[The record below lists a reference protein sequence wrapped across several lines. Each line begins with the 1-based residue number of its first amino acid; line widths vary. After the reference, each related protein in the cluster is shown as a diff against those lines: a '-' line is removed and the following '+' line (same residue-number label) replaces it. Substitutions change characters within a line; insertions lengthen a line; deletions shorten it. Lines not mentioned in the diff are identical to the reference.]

1 VGERADRAAERR
13 VDLRIAVFTKNRTNP
28 AYDAAR
34 LGADRAAQRLGA
46 QTVHF
51 VPAKGDD
58 PGEQSALVDEALAL
72 RPDAI
77 VFTPVHATRM
87 NAAIARINASG
98 IPLFGF
104 VNPMPAAR
112 CVSYVGSDDY
122 RVGFEIAQYLFAH
135 LEGRGRIL
143 VVSGPVE
150 SVTSIARVRAFE
162 DAASARPAIALVGT
176 CVGDYLR
183 DRARD
188 RVAQWLAANDGIEG
202 CLAAN
207 DVMALGAV
215 DALRASGRQAAVA
228 GVNAI
233 PEAIA
238 AIKRGDMLATAD
250 FNAMR
255 MAYLATECA
264 VRHLRGEP
272 VPAEIQLPVE
282 IVDRRNCH
290 RWDLPFEQRP
300 VPTLEE
306 TLA

>member
-1 VGERADRAAERR
+1 

-122 RVGFEIAQYLFAH
+122 RLGFEIAQYLFAH

-162 DAASARPAIALVGT
+162 DAASAHPAIALVGT

-188 RVAQWLAANDGIEG
+188 RVARWLAANDGIEG

-215 DALRASGRQAAVA
+215 DALRAAGRQAAVA

-290 RWDLPFEQRP
+290 LWDLPFGERP

>member
-1 VGERADRAAERR
+1 

-46 QTVHF
+46 QTLHF
-51 VPAKGDD
+51 VPEKGDD
-58 PGEQSALVDEALAL
+58 PDQQSALIDEALAMQA
-72 RPDAI
+72 DAI

-87 NAAIARINASG
+87 NAAIARINAAG

-122 RVGFEIAQYLFAH
+122 RLGFEIAQYLFAH
-135 LEGRGRIL
+135 LQGRGRVL

-162 DAASARPAIALVGT
+162 DAASPHPAIALVGT

-188 RVAQWLAANDGIEG
+188 SVARWLAVNDGFEG

-215 DALRASGRQAAVA
+215 DALRAAGRQAAVA

-290 RWDLPFEQRP
+290 LWDLPFEQRLI
-300 VPTLEE
+300 PTLEE

>member
-1 VGERADRAAERR
+1 M
-13 VDLRIAVFTKNRTNP
+13 RIAVFTKNRTNP

-46 QTVHF
+46 QTMHF

-58 PGEQSALVDEALAL
+58 PDEQSALVDAALAL

-87 NAAIARINASG
+87 NTAIARINAAG

-122 RVGFEIAQYLFAH
+122 RLGFEIAQYLFAH
-135 LEGRGRIL
+135 LQGRGRVL

-162 DAASARPAIALVGT
+162 AAASQHSAIALVGT
-176 CVGDYLR
+176 CVGNYLR

-188 RVAQWLAANDGIEG
+188 CVARWLALNEGFEG

-207 DVMALGAV
+207 DVMALGAI
-215 DALRASGRQAAVA
+215 DALRAAGRTAAVA

-290 RWDLPFEQRP
+290 LWDLPFEQRP

>member
-1 VGERADRAAERR
+1 
-13 VDLRIAVFTKNRTNP
+13 
-28 AYDAAR
+28 
-34 LGADRAAQRLGA
+34 
-46 QTVHF
+46 
-51 VPAKGDD
+51 
-58 PGEQSALVDEALAL
+58 
-72 RPDAI
+72 
-77 VFTPVHATRM
+77 M
-87 NAAIARINASG
+87 
-98 IPLFGF
+98 
-104 VNPMPAAR
+104 
-112 CVSYVGSDDY
+112 
-122 RVGFEIAQYLFAH
+122 
-135 LEGRGRIL
+135 
-143 VVSGPVE
+143 VSGPVE

-162 DAASARPAIALVGT
+162 DAASPHPAIALVGT

-215 DALRASGRQAAVA
+215 DALRAAGRQAAVA
-228 GVNAI
+228 GVTAI

-282 IVDRRNCH
+282 IVDRRNCDL
-290 RWDLPFEQRP
+290 WDLPFEQRSL
-300 VPTLEE
+300 PTLEE

>member
-1 VGERADRAAERR
+1 

-58 PGEQSALVDEALAL
+58 PGEQSALVDAALAM

-122 RVGFEIAQYLFAH
+122 RLGFEIAQVLFAH
-135 LEGRGRIL
+135 LQGRGKVL

-162 DAASARPAIALVGT
+162 EAASAHPAIALVGT

-183 DRARD
+183 DKARD
-188 RVAQWLAANDGIEG
+188 SVAQWLAANDRVEG

-215 DALRASGRQAAVA
+215 DALRAAGRQAAVA

-282 IVDRRNCH
+282 IVNRRNCH
-290 RWDLPFEQRP
+290 LWDLPFEQRP

>member
-1 VGERADRAAERR
+1 
-13 VDLRIAVFTKNRTNP
+13 LKIAVFTKNRTNP

-46 QTVHF
+46 QTLHF
-51 VPAKGDD
+51 VPEQGDD
-58 PGEQSALVDEALAL
+58 PDEQSALIDQALAM

-77 VFTPVHATRM
+77 VLTPVHATRV
-87 NAAIARINASG
+87 NTAIARIGASG

-104 VNPMPAAR
+104 INPIPAAH
-112 CVSYVGSDDY
+112 CVSYVGSDDCRLGY
-122 RVGFEIAQYLFAH
+122 EIAQYLFSH
-135 LEGRGRIL
+135 LEGRGRVL

-150 SVTSIARVRAFE
+150 SVTSIARVRAFH
-162 DAASARPAIALVGT
+162 DAARAHPAIAIAGT

-183 DRARD
+183 DKARD
-188 RVAQWLAANDGIEG
+188 SVAQWLAAKDGIDG

-207 DVMALGAV
+207 DVMALGAI
-215 DALRASGRQAAVA
+215 DALRAAGRKAAVA

-238 AIKRGDMLATAD
+238 AIKRGAMLATAD

-282 IVDRRNCH
+282 IVDRRNCGL
-290 RWDLPFEQRP
+290 WDLPFSERP

>member
-1 VGERADRAAERR
+1 M
-13 VDLRIAVFTKNRTNP
+13 DLRIAVFTKNRTNP

-58 PGEQSALVDEALAL
+58 PGEQSALVDEALVL

-87 NAAIARINASG
+87 DAALARINAAG

-122 RVGFEIAQYLFAH
+122 RLGFEIAQVLFAH
-135 LEGRGRIL
+135 LQGRGRVL

-162 DAASARPAIALVGT
+162 DAASPHAAIALVGT
-176 CVGDYLR
+176 CLGDYLR
-183 DRARD
+183 DKARD
-188 RVAQWLAANDGIEG
+188 SVARWLAVNDGFEG

-215 DALRASGRQAAVA
+215 DALRAAGRTAAVA

-233 PEAIA
+233 PEAVA

-290 RWDLPFEQRP
+290 LWDLPFEQRP

>member
-1 VGERADRAAERR
+1 

-122 RVGFEIAQYLFAH
+122 RLGFEIAQVLFAH
-135 LEGRGRIL
+135 LQGRGRVLL
-143 VVSGPVE
+143 VAGPVE

-162 DAASARPAIALVGT
+162 DAASPHPAIALVGT

-188 RVAQWLAANDGIEG
+188 SVARWLAVNDGFEG

-215 DALRASGRQAAVA
+215 DALRAAGRQAAVA

-282 IVDRRNCH
+282 IVDRRNCDL
-290 RWDLPFEQRP
+290 WDLPFEQRSL
-300 VPTLEE
+300 PTLEE